1 MYPLIRLWEL
11 DVDLTYRE
19 LWFIVASHGKH
30 EEGRRVMNTPYIIF
44 FAIFLAWKNSNST
57 YGYLVF
63 PYCTLF
69 FFASSLLLSSPSQI
83 LYTAFELPRMQDS

>member
-1 MYPLIRLWEL
+1 MYLLIRLWEL

-19 LWFIVASHGKH
+19 LWFIEACHGKH

-44 FAIFLAWKNSNST
+44 IAISLAWKNSNSM

-63 PYCTLF
+63 PYCMLF
-69 FFASSLLLSSPSQI
+69 FFASSLLLSSLSQI
-83 LYTAFELPRMQDS
+83 LYTAFEFPGMHDS

>member
-1 MYPLIRLWEL
+1 
-11 DVDLTYRE
+11 
-19 LWFIVASHGKH
+19 
-30 EEGRRVMNTPYIIF
+30 MNTPYIIF

-83 LYTAFELPRMQDS
+83 LYTAFELPRMQDSWRPEVPLTTLTSKLNTKRAWGMGKMGEGGQNV